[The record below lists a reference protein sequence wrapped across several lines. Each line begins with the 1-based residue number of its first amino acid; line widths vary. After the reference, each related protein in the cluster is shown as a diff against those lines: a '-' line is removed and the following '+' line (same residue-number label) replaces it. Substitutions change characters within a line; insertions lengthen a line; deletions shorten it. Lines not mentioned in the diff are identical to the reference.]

1 MFKKLSVIFVLFL
14 TACGWQFKNNERF
27 PEELRTLRYESA
39 DQYSEMSRILR
50 NQLLLNDI
58 TIVPTHSKIRVA
70 TLRLNSTD
78 TQSKVASVFKQAREA
93 EKILSL
99 TVKASV
105 NVPEKGT
112 FPLEVA
118 VHRTFFDDSRAALAK
133 SEERESIM
141 RQMYEQASR
150 QLLIKMAGLHA
161 ELAKTK

>member
-1 MFKKLSVIFVLFL
+1 MFKKLSLLFVLLL

-27 PEELRTLRYESA
+27 PEALRTLHYESA
-39 DQYSEMSRILR
+39 DQYSEMSRVLR

-58 TIVPTHSKIRVA
+58 TLVSDEGKAAVA
-70 TLRLNSTD
+70 RLRLNAID

-99 TVKASV
+99 TVQASV

-112 FPLEVA
+112 FPLTVT

-150 QLLIKMAGLHA
+150 QLLIKMAGLNA
-161 ELAKTK
+161 ELAKVN